1 MTLLVLVKEVVMRK
15 VVVVM
20 RDQMGAQTEQ
30 LTALRLLLIEV
41 MLKKMIAEAIIR
53 VMMKTMLVGE
63 EIGIFLIVEVE
74 MVTVM
79 LRQRM
84 KMVMMKVML

>member
-1 MTLLVLVKEVVMRK
+1 MRK

-20 RDQMGAQTEQ
+20 RDHMGAQTEQ

-41 MLKKMIAEAIIR
+41 MLKKMIPEAIIR

-63 EIGIFLIVEVE
+63 EIGIVLTQKYSVQLLHKDALKSLFF
-74 MVTVM
+74 
-79 LRQRM
+79 
-84 KMVMMKVML
+84 

>member
-1 MTLLVLVKEVVMRK
+1 MRK

-41 MLKKMIAEAIIR
+41 MLKKMIPEAIIR

-63 EIGIFLIVEVE
+63 EIGIFLTVEVE